1 MKLLIGTNN
10 VGKVDEIRSVLH
22 GLGLHLITPLEL
34 SLQINPDETGTT
46 YTENA
51 LIKAR
56 AFFAQSHRTPTVT
69 EDAGIDVS
77 SLPGELGVHT
87 RRWGAGPLASDTE
100 WIAHFLDR
108 MHGVTDRGATFHSAV
123 AFIDADGNE
132 MVFEGRCEGTI
143 TENLETA
150 FPVGL
155 PFEGCFRPH
164 GFNTVYGALSRDEK
178 NCVSHRGKAL
188 MGLRQYLLEH
198 CGLSWEDD
206 RP

>member
-10 VGKVDEIRSVLH
+10 VGKVDEIRSVLD

-34 SLQINPDETGTT
+34 NLQINPDETGTT
-46 YTENA
+46 YAENA

-69 EDAGIDVS
+69 EDAGVDVS

-87 RRWGAGPLASDTE
+87 RRWGAGPLASDAE

-108 MHGVTDRGATFHSAV
+108 MNGVTDRSAIFHSAV
-123 AFIDADGNE
+123 AFIDAKGHE
-132 MVFEGRCEGTI
+132 MVFEGHCEGTI
-143 TENLETA
+143 TENLETT

-178 NCVSHRGKAL
+178 NRVSHRGKAL
-188 MGLRQYLLEH
+188 QKFSTFLAQRLQYY
-198 CGLSWEDD
+198 
-206 RP
+206 P